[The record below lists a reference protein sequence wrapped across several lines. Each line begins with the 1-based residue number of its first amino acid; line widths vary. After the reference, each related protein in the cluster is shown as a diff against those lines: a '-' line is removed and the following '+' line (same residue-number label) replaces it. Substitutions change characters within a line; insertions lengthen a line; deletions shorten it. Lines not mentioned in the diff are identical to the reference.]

1 MLAAV
6 GIRATTRARWEGLA
20 LDNGLR
26 LRRRALLAT
35 VAATPLLS
43 APALGQQAV
52 TLRVFTGGQQRPDVM
67 RRILDLYQSRNP
79 GVRAEVEVGGAT
91 SDQQQQYL
99 NTILASRDPSL
110 DVMLIDVIRPAQWSA
125 ARWAEPLDAYLGAER
140 DAIMARYLPAYR
152 EANIVGGRVIALP
165 YFADAQFLYYRRD
178 LLQKHNIQ
186 PPRSWEELA
195 TAARTILAAESG
207 ANPNLRGFSTAGAPI
222 EGTVCTFLV
231 PLWGQGGSLTD
242 AQGRLALDQAQ
253 ARRALSLW
261 AELRAQN
268 VTPANLAEIVTDRI
282 RVDMQAGNLI
292 FAMQWGYAWNRFQN
306 DPDSQVKDR
315 IGVVPLPA
323 FPGSEPATCIGG
335 WQLAVS
341 AFGRNKEAAV
351 RLVRFLSS
359 PEVSKMQA
367 ILASHL
373 PVFADVYE
381 DAEVLAAN
389 PWFRD
394 ARQVVVGARARPV
407 TPRYPEVSETIRTSM
422 NAFLAGTRNADQVLA
437 DMAQRLGPVLR

>member
-1 MLAAV
+1 M
-6 GIRATTRARWEGLA
+6 TTTLS
-20 LDNGLR
+20 
-26 LRRRALLAT
+26 LRRRALI
-35 VAATPLLS
+35 AAGTLPLF
-43 APALGQQAV
+43 APAVRAQAPV

-67 RRILDLYQSRNP
+67 RRILDLYQSRTAN
-79 GVRAEVEVGGAT
+79 VRAEVEVGGAT

-99 NTILASRDPSL
+99 NTVLASRDPAL
-110 DVMLIDVIRPAQWSA
+110 DIILIDVIRPAQWSA
-125 ARWAEPLDAYLGAER
+125 ARWAEPLDQYLGAER
-140 DAIMARYLPAYR
+140 DALMARYLPAYR

-178 LLQKHNIQ
+178 LLEKHNVQ
-186 PPRSWEELA
+186 PPRTWDELSA
-195 TAARTILAAESG
+195 AARTVLAAEQG

-261 AELRAQN
+261 ADLRAQN

-282 RVDMQAGNLI
+282 RVDMQAGNLL

-306 DPDSQVKDR
+306 DADSQVKGK

-323 FPGSEPATCIGG
+323 FAGNPAATCIGG
-335 WQLAVS
+335 WQVAVS
-341 AFGRNKEAAV
+341 AFSRNKEAAAN
-351 RLVRFLSS
+351 LLRFLSS
-359 PEVSKMQA
+359 PEVSKTQA
-367 ILASHL
+367 IMASHL
-373 PVFADVYE
+373 PVFPDVYE

-394 ARQVVVGARARPV
+394 ARPVVLGARARPV

-422 NAFLAGTRNADQVLA
+422 NAFLAGTRTADQVLA
-437 DMAQRLGPVLR
+437 DMTQRLGPVLR